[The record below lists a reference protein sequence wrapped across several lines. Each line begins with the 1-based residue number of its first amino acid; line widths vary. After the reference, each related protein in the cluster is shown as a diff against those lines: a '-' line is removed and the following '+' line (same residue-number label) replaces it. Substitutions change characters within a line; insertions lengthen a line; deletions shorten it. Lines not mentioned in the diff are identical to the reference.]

1 MGKHSLLLV
10 STKQCVMAVFLI
22 DMTQCCG
29 EESEAAEEWA
39 GLGSSLGVEAQPVQ
53 ALPGVTH
60 QLRHDA
66 RVKHQGPHHL
76 VQFSKELFLFSRE
89 LFCLFPDFS
98 GIEEVRGDLDVA
110 GSHLMDALRD
120 RHRGPAP

>member
-29 EESEAAEEWA
+29 EESEAAEEGLGWA
-39 GLGSSLGVEAQPVQ
+39 GLGSSLGVQAQPVQ
-53 ALPGVTH
+53 ALPRVTH

-76 VQFSKELFLFSRE
+76 VQFCKELCNSTNTR
-89 LFCLFPDFS
+89 
-98 GIEEVRGDLDVA
+98 
-110 GSHLMDALRD
+110 
-120 RHRGPAP
+120 